1 MKKQKMLISIFF
13 AFVIFFSFPF
23 FSFADMADET
33 FTVRL
38 NEKPFEITMLNE
50 PYLTEYT
57 PFIFTNY
64 NDFSLVPDF
73 LMKNFEYTEGSLYIR
88 NNMTKE
94 SYLLLENVTDFGALN
109 QQIYAIINKKQIG
122 YVDLETS
129 QYIELWN
136 SKNADLH
143 RILVSAD
150 HIYFADGDTIYRM
163 LPSGDN
169 VETIATFDGM
179 QTYYPLSNYRISWVN
194 AQGDCFVYH
203 LDTGVQESYTVNDYT
218 YLVLSSSI
226 DELSQDINTAE
237 INAAKLQNDI
247 SLPLSEYP
255 VGSYFNRYKNQPCTC
270 HDSSNCGYSGNCDCT
285 PYFSSSQCM
294 GFARYAADKYAHVSE
309 NGFNWRSPGDHS
321 IKSTSVS
328 QSAYTSDYNMQ
339 TYLSGT
345 YMRVTATATNQAHSI
360 LVSANSGSSLTIYE
374 CNYSGP
380 CKIGTRV
387 LTFAQFRA
395 KYTINDVVKHNFTG
409 TPEYYNTNY
418 HKVPCN
424 ISGCTQAC
432 LLQPHSGS
440 ACKCMRILINT
451 PLTFN

>member
-73 LMKNFEYTEGSLYIR
+73 LMEDFEYTEGSLYIR
-88 NNMTKE
+88 NNITKE
-94 SYLLLENVTDFGALN
+94 SHLLLEEVNDFGALN
-109 QQIYAIINKKQIG
+109 QRIYAIINKEQIG

-179 QTYYPLSNYRISWVN
+179 QTYYPLSNYRVSWVN

-203 LDTGVQESYTVNDYT
+203 LDTGVQESYPT
-218 YLVLSSSI
+218 YESMLASAFPSDDPKSRENELLVV
-226 DELSQDINTAE
+226 
-237 INAAKLQNDI
+237 QNDI
-247 SLPLSEYP
+247 SFPLSEYP
-255 VGSYFNRYKNQPCTC
+255 EGSYFNRFKTKACTC
-270 HDSSNCGYSGNCDCT
+270 HTTSYECGYGTCDCT
-285 PYFSSSQCM
+285 YYANGIQCFA
-294 GFARYAADKYAHVSE
+294 FARYAFDAYSHTL
-309 NGFNWRSPGDHS
+309 NNS
-321 IKSTSVS
+321 IWSNISGHNLLLQNSAVAPST
-328 QSAYTSDYNMQ
+328 YTV
-339 TYLSGT
+339 GT
-345 YMRVTATATNQAHSI
+345 YIRDTTSKGHSMI
-360 LVSANSGSSLTIYE
+360 IKANNGSSLTLYE
-374 CNYSGP
+374 CNYSGR
-380 CKIGTRV
+380 CKVSTRTV
-387 LTFAQFRA
+387 SYAAFTAQ
-395 KYTINDVVKHNFTG
+395 YSNITQVVQHSWSNMG
-409 TPEYYNTNY
+409 VYYNNRY
-418 HKVPCN
+418 HKINCS
-424 ISGCTQAC
+424 ISGCSGY
-432 LLQPHSGS
+432 LLQPHTGTN
-440 ACKCMRILINT
+440 CTKCVEYIT
-451 PLTFN
+451 PESVIFSEK